1 MLREASS
8 KFSRISSML
17 NTEEGI
23 PLKLPDKLSKLV
35 PAHTSFKTKGR
46 KLGGDIHGVAIVQA
60 GRHQGRVLY
69 NAYLYKQRRHPA
81 LWCIHRSS

>member
-8 KFSRISSML
+8 RFSRTSSML

-23 PLKLPDKLSKLV
+23 PLKLPDKLSKLA
-35 PAHTSFKTKGR
+35 PAHTNFKTKGR
-46 KLGGDIHGVAIVQA
+46 KQERDMHGVAIEQA

>member
-8 KFSRISSML
+8 RFSRLSSML

-46 KLGGDIHGVAIVQA
+46 KLGGDIHGVWSSNLTGWTAPSPCAI
-60 GRHQGRVLY
+60 
-69 NAYLYKQRRHPA
+69 
-81 LWCIHRSS
+81 